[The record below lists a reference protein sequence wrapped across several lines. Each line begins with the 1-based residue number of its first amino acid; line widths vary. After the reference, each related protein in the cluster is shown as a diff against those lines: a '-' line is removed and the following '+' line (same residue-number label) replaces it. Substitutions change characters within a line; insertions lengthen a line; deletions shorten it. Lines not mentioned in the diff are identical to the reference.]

1 MAKKPQSFA
10 EKAARGAKKEK
21 QFKMVKYIKSVISEK
36 TGNYRFQE
44 SMLKIPPGMS
54 LDAYLKQLE
63 EQDQFPE
70 EFEEPAV
77 EEEIKDSDSN
87 EQMIEAIE
95 KSDGDGE
102 SESSKVENGGDK
114 TIAEAGTDTTSISKV
129 IETVSSDTK

>member
-10 EKAARGAKKEK
+10 EKAARGTKKEK
-21 QFKMVKYIKSVISEK
+21 QFKMVKYIKSVRSEK

-54 LDAYLKQLE
+54 FGAYLKQLE

-70 EFEEPAV
+70 EIEEPV
-77 EEEIKDSDSN
+77 EETKDSDSN

-95 KSDGDGE
+95 KSDGDNV

-114 TIAEAGTDTTSISKV
+114 TIAEAGTNTPVYQK
-129 IETVSSDTK
+129 

>member
-21 QFKMVKYIKSVISEK
+21 QFKMVKYIKSVKSEK

-70 EFEEPAV
+70 EIEEPV
-77 EEEIKDSDSN
+77 EETKDSDSN
-87 EQMIEAIE
+87 EKMIEAIG
-95 KSDGDGE
+95 KSDGDSA

-114 TIAEAGTDTTSISKV
+114 TVAEAGTDTPSVSNV
-129 IETVSSDTK
+129 IETASSDIK